1 MTLVLPTTLLLLSAW
16 CAGGLVLWLAGK
28 GGSGDGSADDGRL
41 GAPAL
46 ADARPGAATSTLLG
60 LLTLA
65 AVLPNLFQLG
75 LPRGAVLAVGYGLA
89 AAGLVAHL
97 RFGSRPRPG
106 PILVA
111 LGLAALA
118 SSALFVS
125 STAPPLRFDAIATWW
140 PKVLEVARGE
150 PALLETAADAVHVHP
165 EYPRGLAWLASVASP
180 GGAPDARW
188 LRLCTWLFGWLVAC
202 SLVEWARGLGRPR
215 AGLLAAGVFLL
226 ISDVAVWSS
235 SGYLDLALAGAVLLC
250 SVGLALRERD
260 AAAGTAMA
268 VLAAAGGAS
277 LKQEGAVL
285 ILVVAAACLLDL
297 RHGSRR
303 RVALSGLA
311 GFVVVL
317 PWWLART
324 DAPGEVLSSAQ
335 QVLSSPWLLLARLTA
350 VGRELVGYLMDPV
363 VLKEAAG
370 KVKLNDADV
379 PMAMA
384 FRALV
389 VSGLVLLPRGRRCLT
404 LAPAAAMLAAILVV
418 FVITPHPLQWHLY
431 TAFPRLSLQ
440 ILPVLL
446 LAAVWRLSEPV
457 ELAGEASA
465 GAPRS

>member
-1 MTLVLPTTLLLLSAW
+1 MTLLLSTALLLVTAW
-16 CAGGLVLWLAGK
+16 SAGGLVLWLAGR
-28 GGSGDGSADDGRL
+28 GPGDGSSDGARSGRSTL
-41 GAPAL
+41 G
-46 ADARPGAATSTLLG
+46 DARPGAATSTLLG
-60 LLTLA
+60 LLILA

-75 LPRGAVLAVGYGLA
+75 LPRVAVLALGYGLA
-89 AAGLVAHL
+89 LAGLVAHL
-97 RFGSRPRPG
+97 RCGARPRLG
-106 PILVA
+106 PTLVA
-111 LGLAALA
+111 VGLAALA

-125 STAPPLRFDAIATWW
+125 TTAPPLRFDAIATWW
-140 PKVLEVARGE
+140 PKVLEVAQGE
-150 PALLETAADAVHVHP
+150 PALLETAGDAVHVHP

-250 SVGLALRERD
+250 SLGLALRERD
-260 AAAGTAMA
+260 RAVGTAVA

-297 RHGSRR
+297 RHGARR
-303 RVALSGLA
+303 RVALCGLA
-311 GFVVVL
+311 GFVVVM
-317 PWWLART
+317 PWWLARS
-324 DAPGEVLSSAQ
+324 DAPGEVLSSAE
-335 QVLSSPWLLLARLTA
+335 QVLTSPWLLLARLTA
-350 VGRELVGYLMDPV
+350 VGRELVGYLVDPV

-389 VSGLVLLPRGRRCLT
+389 VSGLVLLPRGRRCFT

-446 LAAVWRLSEPV
+446 LAAAWRLSDP
-457 ELAGEASA
+457 GEASRESST
-465 GAPRS
+465 GAPAP